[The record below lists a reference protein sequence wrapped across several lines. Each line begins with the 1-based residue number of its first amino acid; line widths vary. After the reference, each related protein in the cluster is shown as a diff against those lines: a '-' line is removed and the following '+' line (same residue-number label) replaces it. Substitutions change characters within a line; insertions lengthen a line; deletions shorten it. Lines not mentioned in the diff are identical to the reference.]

1 METILKYLKSRLVW
15 TGVITALIAG
25 GEAYLN
31 GASYRTAILAVL
43 SAAIIYFRKTT
54 TTVLVLGALVF
65 GGNYSCAAI
74 PAAIPAVVT
83 GLETVAQILAYIE
96 QVINPDYAKVVE
108 TCNTAYRDRSL
119 DLDTQRVIVAGC
131 DDTADAYDMV
141 DLEYGSLL
149 AGGKDL
155 GAARDAVKNYQASS
169 ELTKKVLRS
178 EGYRVE

>member
-1 METILKYLKSRLVW
+1 M
-15 TGVITALIAG
+15 A
-25 GEAYLN
+25 
-31 GASYRTAILAVL
+31 
-43 SAAIIYFRKTT
+43 
-54 TTVLVLGALVF
+54 

-108 TCNTAYRDRSL
+108 TCNAAYRDRSL

-155 GAARDAVKNYQASS
+155 SAARDVIKNYQASS